1 MRRRLFV
8 VRGARLYLDGVPA
21 TMPDGQGRVSHFLRN
36 ATERI
41 EVLRDPSSALYG
53 NSSGGVIRTE

>member
-1 MRRRLFV
+1 
-8 VRGARLYLDGVPA
+8 
-21 TMPDGQGRVSHFLRN
+21 MPDGQGRVSHFLRN